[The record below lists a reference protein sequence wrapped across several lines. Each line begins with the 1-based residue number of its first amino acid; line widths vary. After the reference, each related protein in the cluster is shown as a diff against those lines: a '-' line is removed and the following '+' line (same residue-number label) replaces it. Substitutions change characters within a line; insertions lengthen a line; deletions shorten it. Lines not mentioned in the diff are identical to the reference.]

1 MAKNKE
7 VINGILEKLALVSE
21 AVQDIFEDTKPTIIY
36 ELKDEDFKEIQDN
49 FRDIDKKFNKFTIE
63 ISGVSFVIVNSD
75 SVSEEQK
82 EEKVEK
88 KENLFSKI
96 KKLFSIRGKLSV
108 KK

>member
-36 ELKDEDFKEIQDN
+36 ELKNEDFKEIQDN

-63 ISGVSFVIVNSD
+63 ISGVNFVIINSD
-75 SVSEEQK
+75 RIN
-82 EEKVEK
+82 EEKENKEEK
-88 KENLFSKI
+88 KENLFSKF
-96 KKLFSIRGKLSV
+96 KKLFSVSGKLPV
-108 KK
+108 KN

>member
-36 ELKDEDFKEIQDN
+36 ELKNEDFKEIQDN

-63 ISGVSFVIVNSD
+63 ISGVNFVIINSD
-75 SVSEEQK
+75 RIN
-82 EEKVEK
+82 EEKESKEEK
-88 KENLFSKI
+88 KENLFSKF
-96 KKLFSIRGKLSV
+96 KKLFSVSSKLPV
-108 KK
+108 KN

>member
-36 ELKDEDFKEIQDN
+36 ELKNEDFKEIQDN

-63 ISGVSFVIVNSD
+63 ISGVNFVIINSD
-75 SVSEEQK
+75 RIN
-82 EEKVEK
+82 EEKENKEEK
-88 KENLFSKI
+88 KENLFSKF
-96 KKLFSIRGKLSV
+96 KKLFSVSSKLPV
-108 KK
+108 KN

>member
-36 ELKDEDFKEIQDN
+36 ELKNEDFKEIQDN

-63 ISGVSFVIVNSD
+63 ISGVNFVIINSD
-75 SVSEEQK
+75 K
-82 EEKVEK
+82 INEEKENKEEK
-88 KENLFSKI
+88 KENLFSKF
-96 KKLFSIRGKLSV
+96 KKLFSVSSKLPV
-108 KK
+108 KN

>member
-36 ELKDEDFKEIQDN
+36 ELKNEDFKEIQDN

-63 ISGVSFVIVNSD
+63 ISGVNFVIINSD
-75 SVSEEQK
+75 K
-82 EEKVEK
+82 INEEKENKEEK
-88 KENLFSKI
+88 KENLFSKF
-96 KKLFSIRGKLSV
+96 KKLFSVSGKLPV
-108 KK
+108 KN

>member
-36 ELKDEDFKEIQDN
+36 ELKNEDFKEIQDN

-63 ISGVSFVIVNSD
+63 ISGVYFIIVNSD
-75 SVSEEQK
+75 RIN
-82 EEKVEK
+82 EEKENKEEK
-88 KENLFSKI
+88 KENLFSKF
-96 KKLFSIRGKLSV
+96 KKLFSVSSKLPV
-108 KK
+108 KN

>member
-36 ELKDEDFKEIQDN
+36 ELKNEDFKEIQDN

-63 ISGVSFVIVNSD
+63 ISGVNFIIVNSD
-75 SVSEEQK
+75 RIN
-82 EEKVEK
+82 EEKENKEEK
-88 KENLFSKI
+88 KENVFSKF
-96 KKLFSIRGKLSV
+96 KKLFSVSSKLPV
-108 KK
+108 KN

>member
-36 ELKDEDFKEIQDN
+36 ELKNEDFKEIQDN

-63 ISGVSFVIVNSD
+63 ISGVNFIIVNSD
-75 SVSEEQK
+75 RIN
-82 EEKVEK
+82 EEKENKEDK
-88 KENLFSKI
+88 KENLFSKF
-96 KKLFSIRGKLSV
+96 KKLFSV
-108 KK
+108 M